1 MVYLST
7 DVVER
12 YKTIMHLRRP
22 ALLILLLISAC
33 MVHGQSWTIMGRVV
47 DSEDNTPLPF
57 VNITLAGQP
66 YYGTSTDLD
75 GYFELEIPSER
86 ADLEFSYLGYQKK
99 LIPFS
104 RNSELP
110 VTIKLQEKADQLAEV
125 TVFPGENP
133 AHRII
138 RNAVRNREINNPEN
152 LPSFSY
158 ETYGKFVVTVNT
170 DSLDTSIDTVYK
182 PTENDSVMKLDSSN
196 YMLDQFMQKQH
207 LLFMETVTERKYIKG
222 KRDNEEVIASRMS
235 GFKNP
240 LFALINTQMQSFSF
254 YDDYISIAGQEL
266 LNPITPGSTSRYFFL
281 LRDTLYNNPEDTV
294 FVISFRPRPKYGF
307 DPMQGVLYINTSN
320 WAIQNVIARPVEME
334 GILIEIEQK
343 YKRYD
348 ERTWFPDQL
357 NARILLG
364 SASVNGATPEARLRT
379 YLRNVQL
386 GAELKAK
393 NISKAV
399 VTIADDARKRAD
411 DLLIEYRQDSLDSRE
426 ARTYEFMDS
435 ISEAENL
442 ERGLDIAIS
451 IAQGRIPLGPVDLIL
466 DRIININEYEG
477 FRPGLEVR
485 TNNRFSKWLRLGAY
499 TGYGFRDKVWK
510 YDLYSNIILNKH
522 SNLKLIGGIKLDVSE
537 AARQELIQTPYRGL
551 FQNNF
556 RQFFVNQVD
565 QYKRNYFGLTWDPW
579 GDLGFMAMLHQEQR
593 TYIQDYNF
601 IPSGGSEGLGNAYN
615 FTEAVFSLRYA
626 PEEDFIEAP
635 GYGRIRLAQKYPIFY
650 FQYTRGM
657 SNVLGGDFNYNKF
670 DLLLHHNHSTLFLG
684 DLDLVAVGG
693 LVLEELPYSK
703 IYTGMSNMLNRDSWW
718 QRMGSIADRYSFET
732 MRFNEFTYDRY
743 VQVMFRQNL
752 KTLLFRRDWLA
763 PHVEIVARGL
773 WGVLASDATHEG
785 IGIKIPDKGFYEGG
799 VEINQLLTS
808 GFSGFGVGFYYRM
821 GPYSLPGF
829 EENFAAKLT
838 FTFTF

>member
-1 MVYLST
+1 MKPLFLKEMATLVC
-7 DVVER
+7 
-12 YKTIMHLRRP
+12 
-22 ALLILLLISAC
+22 LLLAMGAIDA
-33 MVHGQSWTIMGRVV
+33 QSWTISGRVL
-47 DSEDNTPLPF
+47 DKDDNSPLPF
-57 VNITLAGQP
+57 VNIIVAGQP
-66 YYGTSTDLD
+66 YFGTSSDLD
-75 GYFELEIPSER
+75 GYFELEVTTDR

-104 RNSELP
+104 RSSEMP
-110 VTIKLQEKADQLAEV
+110 VTIHLAEQADELAEV

-138 RNAVRNREINNPEN
+138 KNAVNNREVNNPEN

-182 PTENDSVMKLDSSN
+182 STENDSVMELDSSN
-196 YMLDQFMQKQH
+196 YMLDEFMQKQH

-281 LRDTLYNNPEDTV
+281 IRDTLYNSETDSV

-320 WAIQNVIARPVEME
+320 WAIQNVIARPVETE
-334 GILIEIEQK
+334 GVLIEIEQK
-343 YKRYD
+343 YKRYND
-348 ERTWFPDQL
+348 RTWFPDQL
-357 NARILLG
+357 NATVILG

-386 GAELKAK
+386 GAELQPKK
-393 NISKAV
+393 ISKAV
-399 VTIADDARKRAD
+399 VTIADDARDKAD
-411 DLLIEYRQDSLDSRE
+411 QLLLQYRQDSLDSRE

-442 ERGLDIAIS
+442 ERGLDILIS
-451 IAQGRIPLGPVDLIL
+451 LAQGRIPLGPVDLVM
-466 DRIININEYEG
+466 DRLFIINQYEG
-477 FRPGLEVR
+477 FRPGLEFR
-485 TNNRFSKWLRLGAY
+485 TNNRFSNWLRLGAY
-499 TGYGFRDKVWK
+499 AGYGFRDNAWK
-510 YDLYSNIILNKH
+510 YDLYTNIILNKH
-522 SNLKLIGGIKLDVSE
+522 SNLKLIAGHKVDILE
-537 AARQELIQTPYRGL
+537 AARQEFIQTPYRGV

-556 RQFFVNQVD
+556 RQFFVDQVD
-565 QYKRNYFGLTWDPW
+565 RIQRNYFGFTWDPW
-579 GDLGFMAMLHQEQR
+579 GDLGFMTMLHQEQR
-593 TYIQDYNF
+593 TYLQDYNY
-601 IPSGGSEGLGNAYN
+601 IPDGNPEGLGNQYN
-615 FTEAVFSLRYA
+615 FTEAIFSLRYA

-635 GYGRIRLAQKYPIFY
+635 GYGRIRMAQKFPLIY
-650 FQYTRGM
+650 FQYTRGLTQ
-657 SNVLGGDFNYNKF
+657 VLDGDFDYNKF
-670 DLLLHHNHSTLFLG
+670 DLLLHHQKSTLFLG
-684 DLDLVAVGG
+684 ELDLVMLGG

-718 QRMGSIADRYSFET
+718 ERMGVIADRYSFET
-732 MRFNEFTYDRY
+732 MRFNEFAYDRY
-743 VQVMFRQNL
+743 IQVMFRQNL

-763 PHVEIVARGL
+763 PHVELVARGL
-773 WGVLASDATHEG
+773 WGFMASNAVHEG
-785 IGIKIPDKGFYEGG
+785 ISFSVPERGYYEGG
-799 VEINQLLTS
+799 VELNQLLVS
-808 GFSGFGVGFYYRM
+808 GFSGIGLGFYYRF
-821 GPYSLPGF
+821 GPYSLPTV
-829 EENFAAKLT
+829 EENFAAKIT
-838 FTFTF
+838 FSFAF